1 MTYISWTW
9 LWYVVIGFLL
19 GGGAVYLWIYLKER
33 RVKLV
38 WYERV
43 LFILAGLIFIF
54 LGQTFIGSFQEG
66 ETRAAWMSAL
76 FMGVPII
83 IMMVGAFRSLRTRLP
98 NW

>member
-1 MTYISWTW
+1 MSYISWTW

-19 GGGAVYLWIYLKER
+19 GGGVVYLWSFLRDKA
-33 RVKLV
+33 VKLV
-38 WYERV
+38 WYEWV

-66 ETRAAWMSAL
+66 EPQAAWMSVL

-98 NW
+98 KS